1 MHAVNLN
8 RFNSAPADDL
18 RPLLADCLSVPR
30 WVDTVLT
37 ERPYASREV
46 LIESAGALAADL
58 RTDEIHMAV
67 AGHPRIG
74 ERRAGDRFSSTEQ
87 SGVDATLADRLRA
100 ANERYE
106 ERFGHIYLVF
116 ASGRTGEEL
125 LAILES
131 RLGNDPEAELR
142 VVNAELAKITVL
154 RLGKLVTDE

>member
-37 ERPYASREV
+37 ERPYASREAF
-46 LIESAGALAADL
+46 IESAGALAADL
-58 RTDEIHMAV
+58 TADEIHAAM

-74 ERRAGDRFSSTEQ
+74 ERRTGDRFSSAEQ
-87 SGVDATLADRLRA
+87 SGVDASLADRLRT

-106 ERFGHIYLVF
+106 QRFGHIYLVF
-116 ASGRTGEEL
+116 ASGRSGEEL
-125 LAILES
+125 LAILQS
-131 RLGNDPEAELR
+131 RLDNDPSAELR
-142 VVNAELAKITVL
+142 VVNAELAKITIL
-154 RLGKLVTDE
+154 RLRKLVTDE